1 MKPNR
6 NSIGALFL
14 KTALIL
20 LVLGLIFGALAS
32 VIYIVPEF
40 LKNNFGLTALR
51 PLHVS
56 SVVFW
61 ILLAATGSIYLAL
74 ENITPK
80 QSSTLLQKLHLIF
93 WWMALAG
100 IFYSYFTKNFGGR
113 EYWEYPSVYALLV
126 GIAWVLF
133 LILFIQK
140 VRTLRPWPVY
150 IWMWMTGIVYFLFIF
165 IENYLWVIPWFRE
178 IFVKDMVIQWKAA
191 GSIVGAYNMLVYG
204 VAFYL
209 MERISKQSVPSYNKW
224 AFALFFLSFF
234 NMLFN
239 WGHHLYLVPAKPYI
253 HYIGYAVSMTEWVF
267 FIKILW
273 NWHKQVTE
281 AETYYH
287 YFPYR
292 FLLASNFWLFFNLTL
307 ALFMSIP
314 AINLYM
320 HGTNFITAHAMGTTI
335 GINTMI
341 LLAAAFEQLL
351 PKQSSFSKGSKR
363 TFWVIQLSLLLFL
376 VFLLLMGIHK
386 SIWFF
391 QDPQPPFSE
400 MMEKMKIWSAGFMIS
415 GITLAI
421 SVVLMVTLFF
431 RKKFAQSNPNH

>member
-1 MKPNR
+1 
-6 NSIGALFL
+6 LFL

-40 LKNNFGLTALR
+40 LKNNLGLTALR

-113 EYWEYPSVYALLV
+113 EYWEYPSVYALLI

-140 VRTLRPWPVY
+140 VRTMRPWPVY

-209 MERISKQSVPSYNKW
+209 MERISK
-224 AFALFFLSFF
+224 
-234 NMLFN
+234 
-239 WGHHLYLVPAKPYI
+239 
-253 HYIGYAVSMTEWVF
+253 
-267 FIKILW
+267 
-273 NWHKQVTE
+273 
-281 AETYYH
+281 
-287 YFPYR
+287 
-292 FLLASNFWLFFNLTL
+292 
-307 ALFMSIP
+307 
-314 AINLYM
+314 
-320 HGTNFITAHAMGTTI
+320 
-335 GINTMI
+335 
-341 LLAAAFEQLL
+341 
-351 PKQSSFSKGSKR
+351 
-363 TFWVIQLSLLLFL
+363 
-376 VFLLLMGIHK
+376 
-386 SIWFF
+386 
-391 QDPQPPFSE
+391 
-400 MMEKMKIWSAGFMIS
+400 
-415 GITLAI
+415 
-421 SVVLMVTLFF
+421 
-431 RKKFAQSNPNH
+431 